1 MNDYILAGRSVA
13 VTLFAAVMMS
23 ASGIAFA
30 GPGCMNEQSASR
42 GYNSY
47 SPIPP
52 QLAYWQGRQYR
63 YPPPARAPHAGWKM
77 TPYQRPAYTRP
88 SSPAVNPVANSS
100 PVSAAQAT
108 VADDSKAAAE
118 TITVR
123 ISGMRF
129 EPANLTVKPGTT
141 VTWVMNEQTPHTITG
156 QGNELRSNTLQMKQT
171 YSFTFNESGRYD
183 YACDFHPSMQ
193 GVVKVMMNNLDT

>member
-1 MNDYILAGRSVA
+1 MNDYISAGRGVA
-13 VTLFAAVMMS
+13 VTVFAAVMMS
-23 ASGIAFA
+23 APAIAFA
-30 GPGCMNEQSASR
+30 GPGCMKQQNAYR

-52 QLAYWQGRQYR
+52 QLAPWQARQYR
-63 YPPPARAPHAGWKM
+63 YPAAPAAQAGWVN
-77 TPYQRPAYTRP
+77 TPYQAPAYTRP
-88 SSPAVNPVANSS
+88 RNPAVNPVANTS
-100 PVSAAQAT
+100 PVSAAQVA

-141 VTWVMNEQTPHTITG
+141 VTWVMNDQMPHTITG
-156 QGNELRSNTLQMKQT
+156 QGNELRSNTLQMKQS

-193 GVVKVMMNNLDT
+193 GVVKVMKNNLDT

>member
-1 MNDYILAGRSVA
+1 MNDYILAGRGVA

-23 ASGIAFA
+23 APAIAFA
-30 GPGCMNEQSASR
+30 GPGCVKQQNAYR

-47 SPIPP
+47 NPIPP
-52 QLAYWQGRQYR
+52 QFAHWQARQYW
-63 YPPPARAPHAGWKM
+63 YPAAPAAHAGWVNA
-77 TPYQRPAYTRP
+77 PYQRPAYIQPR
-88 SSPAVNPVANSS
+88 SPAVDPVANAD
-100 PVSAAQAT
+100 PVSVAQAT
-108 VADDSKAAAE
+108 AGDDSKAAAE

-141 VTWVMNEQTPHTITG
+141 VTWVMNDQMPHTITG
-156 QGNELRSNTLQMKQT
+156 QGNDLRSNTLQARQS

-193 GVVKVMMNNLDT
+193 GVVKVMKNNLDT

>member
-1 MNDYILAGRSVA
+1 MNDYNSTSRGVT

-23 ASGIAFA
+23 APGIAFA
-30 GPGCMNEQSASR
+30 GPGCMNEQSAYR

-52 QLAYWQGRQYR
+52 QLANWQGRQYR
-63 YPPPARAPHAGWKM
+63 YPAAPAPHAGRIN

-88 SSPAVNPVANSS
+88 RSPAVNPVANAE
-100 PVSAAQAT
+100 PVSVAQAT
-108 VADDSKAAAE
+108 GGDDSKAAAE

-141 VTWVMNEQTPHTITG
+141 VTWVMNDQMPHTITG
-156 QGNELRSNTLQMKQT
+156 QGNELRSNTLQTRQS

-193 GVVKVMMNNLDT
+193 GVVKVMKSNLDT

>member
-1 MNDYILAGRSVA
+1 MNNYISAGRGVA
-13 VTLFAAVMMS
+13 VTLFTAAIMS
-23 ASGIAFA
+23 APAIAFA
-30 GPGCMNEQSASR
+30 GPGCMKQQNVYR

-52 QLAYWQGRQYR
+52 QPAHWQARQYR
-63 YPPPARAPHAGWKM
+63 YPAAPAAYPGWANA
-77 TPYQRPAYTRP
+77 PYQAPAYTRP
-88 SSPAVNPVANSS
+88 SSPAVNPVANTP

-108 VADDSKAAAE
+108 AGDDSNAAAE
-118 TITVR
+118 TVTVR

-141 VTWVMNEQTPHTITG
+141 VTWVMSDQMPHTVTG
-156 QGNELRSNTLQMKQT
+156 QGNELRSNTLQMRQS

-193 GVVKVMMNNLDT
+193 GVVKVMKNNLDT